1 MMDPELLPET
11 EALHPVIAELLN
23 TKFNKEYPIPAAIHS
38 YRYMLTEFTRIASF
52 SEAEAASIHELT
64 FVPMELPEFKIR
76 LYNAES
82 AVLKPVLVYFH
93 GGNWVGGDLET
104 CDAVCRTL
112 AEESNYTVVSVDYAL
127 APEHTF
133 PVPLYQ
139 GLEVIDWIRKQGVFY
154 GIDHHKVIVG
164 GDNAGGNIAAC
175 LVHLLGDSKNFRL
188 FGQLLICPALNYSF
202 DTPSYLEFD
211 KGYLISREMMQN
223 SWKTYLGNS
232 DDAYN
237 RFASLLSTA
246 NTSYVPPTL
255 IYTAEYDPLRDEAE
269 EYAACLKEQGITVS
283 FHRFK
288 GVTHHFWL
296 MDGILN
302 IARQAHSKASAFL
315 LHQQQSV
322 VNLPHKKGCSAN

>member
-1 MMDPELLPET
+1 MNAELPPDT

-23 TKFNKEYPIPAAIHS
+23 TKFNNEYQIPAAIHS
-38 YRYMLTEFTRIASF
+38 YRYMLSEFTRIASF
-52 SEAEAASIHELT
+52 SEAVAASVYELT
-64 FVPMELPEFKIR
+64 FVPVELPGFKIR

-104 CDAVCRTL
+104 CDSVCRTI

-154 GIDHHKVIVG
+154 GIDYHKVIIG

-175 LVHLLGDSKNFRL
+175 IVHLLGDSKSFRL
-188 FGQLLICPALNYSF
+188 FGQMLICPALNYSF
-202 DTPSYLEFD
+202 DTPSYLEFE
-211 KGYLISREMMQN
+211 KGFLISRETMQN

-232 DDAYN
+232 DDAYK

-255 IYTAEYDPLRDEAE
+255 IYTAGYDPLRDEAE
-269 EYAACLKEQGITVS
+269 EYAQRLKDRGVTVS
-283 FHRFK
+283 FQRFK

-302 IARQAHSKASAFL
+302 IARQAHSQACAFL
-315 LHQQQSV
+315 ISQQQQSD
-322 VNLPHKKGCSAN
+322 VNSMHANGCSAI